1 MMRMIKFIWDFRG
14 PNAVKTAQHH
24 VIHLNEFIEKESLPI
39 HIVKTEL
46 NTEMQAIAYMVVPE
60 TLMNDLRERLKPHRG
75 ELYSE

>member
-1 MMRMIKFIWDFRG
+1 MRMIKFIWDFRG
-14 PNAVKTAQHH
+14 PNDVKTSQHH

-60 TLMNDLRERLKPHRG
+60 TLMNDLRERLKPHSG

>member
-1 MMRMIKFIWDFRG
+1 MRMIKFIWDFRG

>member
-1 MMRMIKFIWDFRG
+1 MRMIKFIWDFRG

-24 VIHLNEFIEKESLPI
+24 VIHLNEFIEKERLPI

-60 TLMNDLRERLKPHRG
+60 TLMNDLCERLKPHRG

>member
-1 MMRMIKFIWDFRG
+1 MRMIKFIWDFRG

-39 HIVKTEL
+39 LIVKTEL

>member
-1 MMRMIKFIWDFRG
+1 MRMIKFIWAFRG

>member
-1 MMRMIKFIWDFRG
+1 MRMIKFIWDFRG

-60 TLMNDLRERLKPHRG
+60 TLMNDLRERVKPHRG